1 MSEVL
6 PPWSSPIEAVH
17 AARDALYFAVAEQ
30 VRMDRST
37 PDELS
42 GYGSALVSVIQCLG
56 QLSET
61 LRNQIGQYDRKAL
74 EVAALDSRNNP
85 VEQHQRTLEALDA
98 LCEVLTTAAVDAN
111 RYWDT
116 ATGLYDDLR

>member
-1 MSEVL
+1 MSDVL

-30 VRMDRST
+30 VRIDRST

-61 LRNQIGQYDRKAL
+61 LRHQIGQYDQKTL
-74 EVAALDSRNNP
+74 ELAAQRTHNNP
-85 VEQHQRTLEALDA
+85 VEKHQRTLEALDA
-98 LCEVLTTAAVDAN
+98 LCGVLSTAAVDAN